1 MIMVA
6 LIILIISCVER
17 VSEAKALDAL
27 FGYRLLV
34 IMPFAFIIRLGS
46 RYVYVHFYMAH
57 RQLVIAVSA
66 TIWIFMTGCELLLK
80 SIKKGRL

>member
-34 IMPFAFIIRLGS
+34 IMPFAFIIRLRDGYA
-46 RYVYVHFYMAH
+46 YVRFYMAH
-57 RQLVIAVSA
+57 RQLVIAASA
-66 TIWIFMTGCELLLK
+66 MIRIFMSGCDVLLK
-80 SIKKGRL
+80 SIKKG